1 METLRRHH
9 LKPPESAVKPQEP
22 SQTIDTDCPL
32 RAALARRIV
41 GTERRGA
48 RSADLDACALSD

>member
-32 RAALARRIV
+32 WSVLAAR
-41 GTERRGA
+41 T
-48 RSADLDACALSD
+48 